1 MAEARKFM
9 QVVYPFDTARMLF
22 ECMHKACQGSQFNR
36 VRDYEEEFYQKLEES
51 YLAFEENNKEDK
63 DTGAGNSDKVIERW
77 FPDSYSKP
85 DLPEK
90 QPDDHERARPAH
102 AGIGS
107 SDKSSLLNLH
117 KNTTSYP
124 TGLSAS
130 I

>member
-51 YLAFEENNKEDK
+51 YLAFEENNKDDVEN
-63 DTGAGNSDKVIERW
+63 GIERW

-102 AGIGS
+102 SGIGS
-107 SDKSSLLNLH
+107 SDKNPLLNLH
-117 KNTTSYP
+117 KNTGSYP